1 MFVGRGAEDTV
12 TSEIGVIAIFSSL
25 SLMISLWTGLLVV
38 SLQMNRTW
46 VYVEAKCRV
55 FDLFWAYGMTW
66 CARGDSTRNHQIIFT
81 FENSEFP

>member
-1 MFVGRGAEDTV
+1 MFFGRGAEDKV
-12 TSEIGVIAIFSSL
+12 NSEL

-55 FDLFWAYGMTW
+55 FDLFLAYGMTW
-66 CARGDSTRNHQIIFT
+66 CARGDSIRNHQIISA

>member
-12 TSEIGVIAIFSSL
+12 NSEIGVIAIFSSL

-46 VYVEAKCRV
+46 VYVEASAEC
-55 FDLFWAYGMTW
+55 
-66 CARGDSTRNHQIIFT
+66 STYFGRMG
-81 FENSEFP
+81 